1 VQTQRV
7 RAYGSAIRDCP
18 WYSSD
23 GNILLAGQGADS
35 SYYTTIAVVEF
46 NGDGTLD
53 TSFGSGGIVTTEVG
67 NPARA
72 LAMSVLPSGAI
83 LVGGVGTDTAGH
95 TEMALVEYNGD
106 GSLDT
111 AFGSGGIV
119 TYEVGANSQIDTLS
133 VQSDGTI
140 LVGGT
145 GTDTG
150 GHTEMALLKFNSS
163 GSLDTSF
170 GSGGVAVHEIG
181 TASGIDAITVNSDDG
196 TILAAGYGLN
206 GSGQR
211 EVAVLKFEGDGSLD
225 TVFGS
230 GGVVTT
236 ELGSYSM
243 AKAMIVDSAGTILV
257 AGKGTGAY
265 SGKQVAIIAYN
276 GDGSLDTSFGNGGAI
291 MLTTDGSTGNA
302 EALQSDGKLVVGG
315 KEGTDF
321 AVFRFNATSSV
332 SLPLTYDN
340 NGNTL
345 TDENGMTYTY
355 DAWNRM
361 VTATPPDSAVYGNT
375 YHEDYY
381 SYNALGERVTSFDGI
396 ESGVGPVLV
405 INDGNAQRSMI
416 DSLTVVFPEPV
427 TLSSGAFELSES
439 GVGDLTISWSNPS
452 GDGETWVIS
461 LAAVSGLSYDS
472 LPNGQYTLTIHHADV
487 SGYTMSADQTY
498 NFHRLFGDFYGT
510 GSVNAADW
518 ALLSSVFNIS
528 SKYLWYV
535 DQNDDGTINFSDE
548 LAAAQDGP
556 YSYTDTAA
564 GPIWI
569 GTSTTEGVA
578 SGHTLVSLSPRDFY
592 YSSQW
597 QVIQETANN
606 SGTGAMQTAD
616 QYVWGIAYVNE
627 LVLRDA
633 DSDGSSS
640 TGSYGNAGS
649 GLDQRLYAL
658 QDANY
663 NVTALVGLVSGSW
676 TVVERFEY
684 TPYGTMTVLNA
695 SGAQTTDSFNWLYGF
710 QGGRRDAV
718 TGLISFQNRNYDP
731 TTGTWMTQDPD
742 GYVNGASLYQFVAS
756 NPIDN
761 SDPSGLAAEANP
773 QPVPEPPQGPNGPG
787 GPIGLPPGHSWAP
800 NPPPKPGRRQGY
812 HPVPPVRGLPSGSQP
827 GISWNGT
834 PPGSWGLDDGK
845 KGPRQHFD
853 PDGNPL
859 APDEA
864 HPFIPP
870 IDIPHIDPITER
882 KLIHNTCA
890 AGLSGTIIII
900 IIIIGAPVGA

>member
-1 VQTQRV
+1 
-7 RAYGSAIRDCP
+7 
-18 WYSSD
+18 
-23 GNILLAGQGADS
+23 
-35 SYYTTIAVVEF
+35 
-46 NGDGTLD
+46 
-53 TSFGSGGIVTTEVG
+53 
-67 NPARA
+67 
-72 LAMSVLPSGAI
+72 
-83 LVGGVGTDTAGH
+83 
-95 TEMALVEYNGD
+95 
-106 GSLDT
+106 
-111 AFGSGGIV
+111 
-119 TYEVGANSQIDTLS
+119 
-133 VQSDGTI
+133 
-140 LVGGT
+140 
-145 GTDTG
+145 
-150 GHTEMALLKFNSS
+150 
-163 GSLDTSF
+163 
-170 GSGGVAVHEIG
+170 
-181 TASGIDAITVNSDDG
+181 
-196 TILAAGYGLN
+196 
-206 GSGQR
+206 
-211 EVAVLKFEGDGSLD
+211 
-225 TVFGS
+225 
-230 GGVVTT
+230 
-236 ELGSYSM
+236 
-243 AKAMIVDSAGTILV
+243 
-257 AGKGTGAY
+257 
-265 SGKQVAIIAYN
+265 
-276 GDGSLDTSFGNGGAI
+276 
-291 MLTTDGSTGNA
+291 
-302 EALQSDGKLVVGG
+302 
-315 KEGTDF
+315 
-321 AVFRFNATSSV
+321 
-332 SLPLTYDN
+332 
-340 NGNTL
+340 
-345 TDENGMTYTY
+345 
-355 DAWNRM
+355 
-361 VTATPPDSAVYGNT
+361 
-375 YHEDYY
+375 
-381 SYNALGERVTSFDGI
+381 
-396 ESGVGPVLV
+396 
-405 INDGNAQRSMI
+405 
-416 DSLTVVFPEPV
+416 
-427 TLSSGAFELSES
+427 
-439 GVGDLTISWSNPS
+439 
-452 GDGETWVIS
+452 
-461 LAAVSGLSYDS
+461 
-472 LPNGQYTLTIHHADV
+472 
-487 SGYTMSADQTY
+487 
-498 NFHRLFGDFYGT
+498 
-510 GSVNAADW
+510 
-518 ALLSSVFNIS
+518 
-528 SKYLWYV
+528 V